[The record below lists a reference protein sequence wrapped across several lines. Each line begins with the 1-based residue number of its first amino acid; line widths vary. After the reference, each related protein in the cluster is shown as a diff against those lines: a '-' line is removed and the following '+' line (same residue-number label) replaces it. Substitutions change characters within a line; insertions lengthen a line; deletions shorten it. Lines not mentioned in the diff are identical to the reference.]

1 MPARSVTRRGVR
13 VPAGFHTLLRR
24 NGWPHEQQHEQR
36 NSSAAAVQQCSSS
49 AAAVQQ
55 QCGAVQQQ
63 HTAQHSSSGN
73 SGDMRS
79 PPQLQQLLLPL
90 LVAGSLLGD
99 GGVSALDNGLARTPP
114 MGFSTWSVFRSAV
127 NESLIR
133 ELADAMQAS
142 GLAAA
147 GYDYL
152 LVDDGWEGKGCADC
166 APNRDEAGRLVVD
179 PVKFPSGMNATA
191 AYVHARGLKFGLW
204 FGHSMCATS
213 NDSTAPLTAA
223 AVEASAELDA
233 EFFAWAGIDHI
244 KHDNCVDVANTTAAI
259 AANYHSFAALGAA
272 MNRTGRPIAYDVVL
286 QVAHQRAVP
295 AYDYGY
301 LWSPE
306 IYGKEA
312 VQTLA
317 NSWWSL
323 PVNKYNCWSCC
334 VNGERIVD
342 DAACTSAT
350 GRACRRG
357 LLPMLDV
364 QDMGT
369 PGFSK
374 GGHWDWGG
382 PGGWNHIDQLA
393 VCVGESWYGPGFNGA
408 EQASQ
413 VSLWAVLA
421 SPLIVSF
428 DVRSMTA
435 ECKALVTNPRVIAV
449 HQDKAG
455 KPGKRLKN
463 ILNSTDGSI
472 AQVWGRP
479 LAGGRVAA
487 VFFNRGEVQ
496 QSISATFEEL
506 GLAATVK
513 RVKAVDVWTGVVTQ
527 AVATPF
533 EARGVPPHAAKF
545 VTLDPM

>member
-1 MPARSVTRRGVR
+1 MMWR
-13 VPAGFHTLLRR
+13 VLLALGLMGLMHT
-24 NGWPHEQQHEQR
+24 PHTH
-36 NSSAAAVQQCSSS
+36 
-49 AAAVQQ
+49 
-55 QCGAVQQQ
+55 
-63 HTAQHSSSGN
+63 
-73 SGDMRS
+73 
-79 PPQLQQLLLPL
+79 
-90 LVAGSLLGD
+90 
-99 GGVSALDNGLARTPP
+99 ALDNGLARTPP
-114 MGFSTWSVFRSAV
+114 MGFSTWSVFRSDV
-127 NESLIR
+127 NESLVR
-133 ELADAMQAS
+133 ELADAMKSS

-147 GYDYL
+147 GYNYL
-152 LVDDGWEGKGCADC
+152 LVDDGWEGSLKDCPSC
-166 APNRDEAGRLVVD
+166 APNRDQTGRLVVD
-179 PVKFPSGMNATA
+179 PRKFPSGMNETA
-191 AYVHARGLKFGLW
+191 AYVHSKGLKFGLW

-213 NDSTAPLTAA
+213 NDTSATLAA
-223 AVEASAELDA
+223 SSVDRYAEVDA
-233 EFFAWAGIDHI
+233 AFFAWVGVDHI
-244 KHDNCVDVANTTAAI
+244 KHDNCVDVANTTTAI
-259 AANYHSFAALGAA
+259 AENYHRYAALGKA

-295 AYDYGY
+295 SYDYGY

-312 VQTLA
+312 VQSIA

-342 DAACTSAT
+342 DTACTSLA

-357 LLPMLDV
+357 LLPMLDT

-374 GGHWDWGG
+374 AGHWDWAG

-393 VCVGESWYGPGFNGA
+393 VCIGESWYGPGFTLV

-428 DVRSMTA
+428 DVRSMSA
-435 ECKALVTNPRVIAV
+435 ECKALVMNPRVIAV
-449 HQDKAG
+449 HQDVAG

-463 ILNSTDGSI
+463 LPALDSAAPQSVG

-479 LAGGRVAA
+479 LAGGGVAA
-487 VFFNRGEVQ
+487 VFFNRGEVARD
-496 QSISATFEEL
+496 ISATFSEL
-506 GLAATVK
+506 GLSAVNQVTV
-513 RVKAVDVWTGVVTQ
+513 VDVWSGAVTHGVTKS
-527 AVATPF
+527 F
-533 EARGVPPHAAKF
+533 EAHAVPPHGSTF
-545 VTLDPM
+545 VTLQP